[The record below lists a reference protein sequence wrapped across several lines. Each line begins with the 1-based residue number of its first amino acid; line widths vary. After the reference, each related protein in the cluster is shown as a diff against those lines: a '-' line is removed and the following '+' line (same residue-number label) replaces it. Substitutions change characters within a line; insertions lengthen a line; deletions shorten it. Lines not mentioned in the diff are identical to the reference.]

1 MLESQVVLHSFLLG
15 GNQSLFVRLWA
26 PSWFL
31 SISAVDWS
39 VPWSGYWFCVR
50 CTIQAHVFAGWLVYS
65 QIFRNRE
72 GIQPV
77 RHETMDRLCQIRV
90 SACFSIF
97 CCVVSF
103 PKNGKQWSALMVTV
117 TILWSESSGL
127 LQDSLCW
134 ISLQHHKGRNG
145 YWQGSFTHNSWGTLL
160 QVNSMT
166 MLE

>member
-77 RHETMDRLCQIRV
+77 RHETMDRLCEIRV
-90 SACFSIF
+90 SACFSVF
-97 CCVVSF
+97 FCVVSL
-103 PKNGKQWSALMVTV
+103 PKNGKQWSAL
-117 TILWSESSGL
+117 
-127 LQDSLCW
+127 
-134 ISLQHHKGRNG
+134 ISRLPFCGRNRVVSCRIHCVEFHFNTTRVEMG
-145 YWQGSFTHNSWGTLL
+145 IGKVH
-160 QVNSMT
+160 
-166 MLE
+166 